1 MGVVYKAEDTE
12 LGRFVAMKFLPRDLV
27 KDPNALERFRREARA
42 ASALNHPN
50 ICTIHEIG
58 KDREQV
64 FIVME
69 FLDGLTLKTRIAGKP
84 LDIEAVLALG
94 IEIADALEAAHSTG
108 IVHRDIKPAN
118 IFITKRGHAKILD
131 FGLAKV
137 TPVASS
143 LAEAE
148 ATAAST
154 LALEEHLTSPGTA
167 VGTIAYMSPEQA
179 RAKEL
184 DARTDLFSLGAVLY
198 EITSGKLPFKGES
211 TAVIFEAILNQTP
224 VSLQQFN
231 HHVPSDLERVVSK
244 CLEKDRNLRY
254 QHASEIRT
262 DLQRLKRDTDSGRV
276 SGSQAKI
283 VGALASKSPI
293 RAIAALILA
302 TLILAAIWMRGP
314 LPSPHVVSIKQLT
327 HDGARKLGLVT
338 DGTRI
343 YFSEYLGNSSRLGQV
358 SVSGGEISY
367 IEPDLH
373 AQLFILYSISPDGS
387 ELLGR
392 LGVEAEGPIWLV
404 PVPAG
409 TARRFGEFKGESPV
423 WTPDDR
429 VFFGK
434 DKGVWTANRDGSNP
448 QRLFVAPQLPRLFHF
463 SPDGSR
469 FRFSSVDTGVSTN
482 SIWEAKSDGSG
493 LRPVLPGWNNPPEE
507 VGITWTPDGKYYLFV
522 STRDDQQDL
531 WALREK
537 SQFLRRTSR
546 EPVRLTTGPLQ
557 IDEGAALSKTGDRVF
572 VVGSLWQGQLVK
584 YDQRAKEFLPLLGG
598 MSAGDVEYSR
608 DGAWVT
614 YVAYPEGTLW
624 KCRGDGSERKQ
635 LTFPPLQAG
644 LPHWSPDAMQIA
656 FAAKTTG
663 KQWRVYLI
671 SRDGGTPQPIN
682 PKEEAETDPSWS
694 PDGQALA
701 FGHNANTPNDKL
713 YIATYD
719 LRTKLISR
727 LAGSDNDFAPRWSWD
742 GRYIAAISGEDNT
755 SLRLYDTKSH
765 GWKSLLSGDL
775 GYLTWSHDSSWI
787 YFDTGAS
794 VHSSFNRVHVPD
806 GKIEKLIDLQS
817 QRLYPSQFG
826 PGAWS
831 GLGPNDEPLFVKD
844 TSTSEI
850 YAIQI
855 EFP

>member
-1 MGVVYKAEDTE
+1 MAGWTMAGPDALLGATISHYRILEKLGSGGMGVVHKAEDVR
-12 LGRFVAMKFLPRDLV
+12 LRRLVALKFISGASAN
-27 KDPNALERFRREARA
+27 DPAALERFRREAEA

-50 ICTIHEIG
+50 ICTIYDIG
-58 KDREQV
+58 EENSQP
-64 FIVME
+64 FIAME
-69 FLDGLTLKTRIAGKP
+69 FLDGRMLKDCIADRP
-84 LDIEAVLALG
+84 LSLAQILDLG
-94 IEIADALEAAHSTG
+94 AEIADGLDAAHQMG

-118 IFITKRGHAKILD
+118 IFLTKRGHAKILD

-137 TPVASS
+137 IPAASR
-143 LAEAE
+143 LAKGG

-469 FRFSSVDTGVSTN
+469 FGSVQWILV
-482 SIWEAKSDGSG
+482 
-493 LRPVLPGWNNPPEE
+493 
-507 VGITWTPDGKYYLFV
+507 
-522 STRDDQQDL
+522 
-531 WALREK
+531 
-537 SQFLRRTSR
+537 FL
-546 EPVRLTTGPLQ
+546 
-557 IDEGAALSKTGDRVF
+557 
-572 VVGSLWQGQLVK
+572 
-584 YDQRAKEFLPLLGG
+584 
-598 MSAGDVEYSR
+598 
-608 DGAWVT
+608 
-614 YVAYPEGTLW
+614 
-624 KCRGDGSERKQ
+624 
-635 LTFPPLQAG
+635 
-644 LPHWSPDAMQIA
+644 
-656 FAAKTTG
+656 
-663 KQWRVYLI
+663 
-671 SRDGGTPQPIN
+671 
-682 PKEEAETDPSWS
+682 
-694 PDGQALA
+694 
-701 FGHNANTPNDKL
+701 
-713 YIATYD
+713 
-719 LRTKLISR
+719 
-727 LAGSDNDFAPRWSWD
+727 
-742 GRYIAAISGEDNT
+742 
-755 SLRLYDTKSH
+755 
-765 GWKSLLSGDL
+765 
-775 GYLTWSHDSSWI
+775 
-787 YFDTGAS
+787 
-794 VHSSFNRVHVPD
+794 
-806 GKIEKLIDLQS
+806 
-817 QRLYPSQFG
+817 
-826 PGAWS
+826 
-831 GLGPNDEPLFVKD
+831 
-844 TSTSEI
+844 
-850 YAIQI
+850 
-855 EFP
+855 